1 MTPRLPGI
9 LALCV
14 LIGCGGGGAGDDK
27 GTGADDEDTGGGG
40 SADLWRA
47 SGEGTAFFLDGVE
60 DNSLFHLE
68 MTRAPEPREGE
79 AYYGF
84 VSRGGEDPVA
94 LGQIPV
100 TGEDVIFE
108 ADIGENAVIG
118 GYDTFEA
125 WANAT
130 GTRGDGDP
138 LWAGQVDPVIYGVIQ
153 NLVIASTDTPSGEG
167 SLRAVESLLQELT
180 QAAQGVIDATGDV
193 DAANAQA
200 ESISNAI
207 SGAENDWD
215 DDGTVNVYGDDLP
228 IVADDVGYVD
238 LILADLAEASGQ
250 VDPGHPVKDLADYA
264 YDNIQAMEEHAL
276 NAATDAGSASIL
288 TTEELVDERLAD
300 VILALGFALDGTD
313 LDEDGA
319 VECRVD
325 DPRYT
330 EGTIECALQYVAQ
343 MAQMD
348 VSTP

>member
-1 MTPRLPGI
+1 MNPRLTGI
-9 LALCV
+9 LALAA
-14 LIGCGGGGAGDDK
+14 LIGCGDAPEGDEKDS
-27 GTGADDEDTGGGG
+27 GTDTEDSGGGG
-40 SADLWRA
+40 ADLWRP
-47 SGEGTAFFLDGVE
+47 SGEGVAFFLDGVE

-84 VSRGGEDPVA
+84 VSKGGADPLA
-94 LGQIPV
+94 LGQIAV
-100 TGEDVIFE
+100 AGEDVIFE
-108 ADIGENAVIG
+108 ADIGENAIIG

-125 WANAT
+125 WANT
-130 GTRGDGDP
+130 SGTAGDGEQ
-138 LWAGQVDPVIYGVIQ
+138 LWAGQVDPIIYGVIQ

-167 SLRAVESLLQELT
+167 SLRAVESLLQDLT
-180 QAAQGVIDATGDV
+180 QAAQGVADSGDGV
-193 DAANAQA
+193 DAMNAQA

-207 SGAENDWD
+207 SGAANDWD
-215 DDGTVNVYGDDLP
+215 DDGTVDVYGNDLP

-250 VDPGHPVKDLADYA
+250 VEPGHPVKDLADYA
-264 YDNIQAMEEHAL
+264 YDNIQAMEEHAT
-276 NAATDAGSASIL
+276 NAATDAGSAAIL
-288 TTEELVDERLAD
+288 TTEELVAGRMED
-300 VILALGFALDGTD
+300 VVLALGLALDGTD
-313 LDEDGA
+313 LDEDGT

-348 VSTP
+348 VATP